1 MYVINNKFEIGEECY
16 TAYRNP
22 VSYTCPVCEGKG
34 EFGHNGHIVKCNKC
48 WCGKVYPE
56 GQKVMDVCKVKVRKI
71 NVSITENQQMSIYY
85 ELNNPENNK
94 PHTNAKIRDD
104 NTLFKTKEK
113 AEEYMKEELK
123 ELEKILK
130 KTNL

>member
-1 MYVINNKFEIGEECY
+1 
-16 TAYRNP
+16 
-22 VSYTCPVCEGKG
+22 
-34 EFGHNGHIVKCNKC
+34 
-48 WCGKVYPE
+48 
-56 GQKVMDVCKVKVRKI
+56 MDVCKVKVRKI

-130 KTNL
+130 KLTFKTLIS